1 MPQKPK
7 RPCSYPGCPELT
19 AGQYCDK
26 HQRIVARDYDRR
38 RGSAASRGY
47 DDRWRKA
54 RKRYLIEHPLCVGC
68 DREGKVTAASVVDHV
83 IPHKDDMLLFWNESN
98 WQSLCK
104 PCHDR
109 KTARE
114 DGRWG

>member
-1 MPQKPK
+1 VHDRQG
-7 RPCSYPGCPELT
+7 RCQ
-19 AGQYCDK
+19 A
-26 HQRIVARDYDRR
+26 HQRQLQALIDSR

-47 DDRWRKA
+47 DSRWRAA
-54 RKRYLIEHPLCVGC
+54 RAAYLRAHPLC
-68 DREGKVTAASVVDHV
+68 RECEAAGAIVAASVVDH
-83 IPHKDDMLLFWNESN
+83 IMAHKGDKALFWDSAN
-98 WQSLCK
+98 WQPLCK